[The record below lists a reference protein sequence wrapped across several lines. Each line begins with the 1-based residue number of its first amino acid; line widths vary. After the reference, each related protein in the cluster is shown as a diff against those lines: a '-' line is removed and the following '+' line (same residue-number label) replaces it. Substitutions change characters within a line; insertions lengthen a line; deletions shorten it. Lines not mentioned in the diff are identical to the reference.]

1 MDFVISARVHTN
13 MLSMVSHTTIIPIEA
28 SDFRL
33 AELLEGFEYPHL
45 SSKRTSRIW
54 VEEVIAMVDQI
65 MQDNS
70 VVDNYY
76 NNRFQEPEKHWIMPF
91 G

>member
-33 AELLEGFEYPHL
+33 AELLEGFEYPTYHQAHQPVGL
-45 SSKRTSRIW
+45 KRLLQWSIRSCGTTALLTTIT
-54 VEEVIAMVDQI
+54 
-65 MQDNS
+65 
-70 VVDNYY
+70 
-76 NNRFQEPEKHWIMPF
+76 NNRFQETRKNA